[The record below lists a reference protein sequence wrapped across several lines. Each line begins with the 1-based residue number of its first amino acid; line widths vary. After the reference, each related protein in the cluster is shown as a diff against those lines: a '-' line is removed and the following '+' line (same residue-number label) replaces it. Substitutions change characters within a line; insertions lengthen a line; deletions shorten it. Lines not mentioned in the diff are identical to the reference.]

1 MNTVSSPPQQPEQD
15 PMAFDLILRNARI
28 SGNTPDMPLV
38 DIAIAG
44 ETIAAVEPELAA
56 DGPERDIGGRLVSP
70 GLVETHIHLDK
81 SRIMDRCSASPDR
94 GTDHMARVAAVKP
107 GFTQADVYERARA
120 TVEQCVANGASHMR
134 THVEL
139 DPNVGLRGYE
149 AIKQL
154 AEDYRWAID
163 IEICVFAQE
172 GWTNAPETDAN
183 IVAALEDGASV
194 VGGAPG
200 YDPDHGGQIRRI
212 FELAREYDIDVD
224 IHLDVGPTTDD
235 MDIHLVCDLTEKYGW
250 SGRVAVGHGTKY
262 SCLPPQELNELGK
275 RLADSGVA
283 VTVLPATDL
292 FVMGRHQDHSVMR
305 GVADANALLAC
316 GVNCSLST
324 NNVLNPFT
332 PFGDCSLVRIANL
345 YANVAQR
352 GGEEELAECFAM
364 MTERSARLLRRS
376 EYGVLAGKPADI
388 VVWNAESGADAVA
401 TIARPL
407 FGFKRGRQTFSQ
419 QLPELHYP

>member
-1 MNTVSSPPQQPEQD
+1 
-15 PMAFDLILRNARI
+15 MAFDLILRKARI
-28 SGNTPDMPLV
+28 AGTAPDTPLMDM
-38 DIAIAG
+38 AIQG
-44 ETIAAVEPELAA
+44 GTIAAIEPDLAA
-56 DGPERDIGGRLVSP
+56 EGKEWGVDGRLLSP

-81 SRIMDRCSASPDR
+81 SRIMDRCSAAPDR

-107 GFTQADVYERARA
+107 GFTQEDVYARAQA
-120 TVEQCVANGASHMR
+120 TVEQCLVNGTTHMR

-139 DPNVGLRGYE
+139 DPNVGLRGFE
-149 AIKQL
+149 ALKQL
-154 AEDYRWAID
+154 AGDYRWAID
-163 IEICVFAQE
+163 IELCVFAQE
-172 GWTNAPETDAN
+172 GWTNVPETDAN
-183 IVAALEDGASV
+183 IVAALRNGATV

-212 FELAREYDIDVD
+212 FELAREFDVDVD

-235 MDIHLVCDLTEKYGW
+235 MDIHLVCELTEQYGW
-250 SGRVAVGHGTKY
+250 GGRVAVGHGTKY
-262 SCLPPQELNELGK
+262 SCLPPGQLRDLGQ
-275 RLADSGVA
+275 RLAETGVA

-292 FVMGRHQDHSVMR
+292 FVMGRHLDHSVIR
-305 GVADANALLAC
+305 GVTDANALLAQ

-352 GGEEELAECFAM
+352 GGGEELSDCLEM
-364 MTERSARLLRRS
+364 LTNRSARLLRRDD
-376 EYGVLAGKPADI
+376 YGLEVGRPADF
-388 VVWNAESGADAVA
+388 VVWNANSPAEAVA

-407 FGFKRGRQTFSQ
+407 YGFKRGRQTFSQ
-419 QLPELHYP
+419 TLPELHRP